1 MIVLGN
7 EDVLGRNVAM
17 LHLVHVQVL
26 QSGNNVVEVFL
37 GVVFG
42 ENAIYS

>member
-7 EDVLGRNVAM
+7 EDVLGLNVAM
-17 LHLVHVQVL
+17 HHLMHVQVL